1 MKLLFVTNNQ
11 HKISEISALLPQE
24 VELLSLS
31 EVGIYEDIPETG
43 DTLKANALQ
52 KAEYAF
58 SKTNKWCFADD
69 TGLEVEALGGAPGI
83 HSARYAGDAK
93 NSVDNVNLLLK
104 KLKDIKNRNARFKTV
119 IALIFDNKRYFFEGI
134 VEGKIIDTPIGTEGF
149 GYDPVFIPNGYN
161 ETFAQMPLSL
171 KNTISH
177 RANAI
182 NKLIEFIRTYADKQ

>member
-24 VELLSLS
+24 VELVGLSDI
-31 EVGIYEDIPETG
+31 GIYEDIPETG

-52 KAEYAF
+52 KAEYVF
-58 SKTNKWCFADD
+58 LKTKRWCFADD

-83 HSARYAGDAK
+83 HSARYAGEAK
-93 NSVDNVNLLLK
+93 NSTDNVNLLLK
-104 KLKDIKNRNARFKTV
+104 NLKGVENRNARFKTV
-119 IALIFDNKRYFFEGI
+119 IALIFDDKRYFFEGI

-177 RANAI
+177 RAKAI
-182 NKLIEFIRTYADKQ
+182 NKLIEFIRTYAGKQ